1 MAVTCFIEYRIDPF
15 KIELFR
21 QYACHWGKIIPA
33 CGGQLLGYFMPHEG
47 SNNIAWGLIS
57 FNSLADYESYRAR
70 LKTDPAGQKNFAF
83 ARQEQF
89 ILEEKRTFLQAVPES
104 YLQLSNIRINEDNI

>member
-1 MAVTCFIEYRIDPF
+1 
-15 KIELFR
+15 
-21 QYACHWGKIIPA
+21 
-33 CGGQLLGYFMPHEG
+33 MPHEG